1 MILFGALYQIVG
13 LEPLLPLY
21 AGALVVYALF
31 ARRIPSDR
39 AAHEDLERPGRLG
52 AIGAAFR
59 SSPGLAPFLGG
70 LLLLSMATSATDGF
84 VPLQMLGVGGGP
96 FLIGVAA
103 GLAAVIEIPIFTWSA
118 SLGRRLDGN
127 LFLAGAIVSIVTL
140 IGYSA
145 SDSPAQVA
153 VFRTLAGVGFGLKY
167 AALVVLTDRL
177 VEQRLRNTGQALMQ
191 MAQWSVG
198 PIVGPAIGGF
208 VYVALGPPTL
218 FAGSAAVATVG
229 AWSHGGPCAEWA
241 AQARL
246 RTAMSDPVQPAL
258 RHYEGFFTDSSR
270 WERFTFR
277 PGDVVISTPAKCG
290 TTWMQTIVGM
300 LLLGPDRA
308 RCPHRCDLAV
318 ARHADPYRRP
328 CVRLARCADAPALHQ
343 DPHAARRVPRNTRS
357 PTSWSL
363 GIPSTWR
370 CPTVTT
376 APTCARSARSSC
388 VSGSRGRP
396 SAEAPIRCP
405 RTRPN
410 SSMVHRQR
418 RAADRERSARFGRLL
433 PAGPH
438 VPGRARRGDVHLFHY
453 ADLWADRDGEMRR
466 VAAAL
471 GVPIDGSVW
480 PAFIEAAGLTSMRAR
495 AADTAPDADMG
506 IWVSPEHFFSAGGTR
521 DWASLLSTDDVAH
534 FDERMRLLCGDATR
548 WALAGRAGLRQVR

>member
-1 MILFGALYQIVG
+1 MTIASDAEPGVNARSDRDIRVLFVLGGAATAALLPFFTPLLRDRGLSPDRIGLVLSAMALAGVVAMPLWSHEADTRLGTTRTLVLSTLATAGCALLLIPAGSIAWAIAAASILMAAASAPGTALGDALALGVLGPKRANDFGRVRRFASLGWAVAVILFGALYQVVG

-31 ARRIPSDR
+31 ARRIPSER
-39 AAHEDLERPGRLG
+39 TAHEELERPGRLG

-118 SLGRRLDGN
+118 SLGRRFGMRN

-229 AWSHGGPCAEWA
+229 ALVSWW
-241 AQARL
+241 
-246 RTAMSDPVQPAL
+246 AL
-258 RHYEGFFTDSSR
+258 RRVG
-270 WERFTFR
+270 R
-277 PGDVVISTPAKCG
+277 PG
-290 TTWMQTIVGM
+290 
-300 LLLGPDRA
+300 
-308 RCPHRCDLAV
+308 
-318 ARHADPYRRP
+318 
-328 CVRLARCADAPALHQ
+328 
-343 DPHAARRVPRNTRS
+343 
-357 PTSWSL
+357 
-363 GIPSTWR
+363 
-370 CPTVTT
+370 
-376 APTCARSARSSC
+376 
-388 VSGSRGRP
+388 
-396 SAEAPIRCP
+396 
-405 RTRPN
+405 
-410 SSMVHRQR
+410 
-418 RAADRERSARFGRLL
+418 
-433 PAGPH
+433 
-438 VPGRARRGDVHLFHY
+438 
-453 ADLWADRDGEMRR
+453 
-466 VAAAL
+466 
-471 GVPIDGSVW
+471 
-480 PAFIEAAGLTSMRAR
+480 
-495 AADTAPDADMG
+495 
-506 IWVSPEHFFSAGGTR
+506 
-521 DWASLLSTDDVAH
+521 
-534 FDERMRLLCGDATR
+534 
-548 WALAGRAGLRQVR
+548 

>member
-1 MILFGALYQIVG
+1 MTIASDAEPGVNARSDRDIRVLFVLGGAATGALLPFFTPLLRDRGLSPDRIGLVLSAMALAGVVAMPLWSQEADTRLGTTRTLVLSTLATAGCALLLIPAGSIGWAIAAASILMAAASAPGTALGDALALGVLGPKRANDFGRVRRFASLGWAVAVILFGALYQVVG

-31 ARRIPSDR
+31 ARRIPTER
-39 AAHEDLERPGRLG
+39 TPHRDLERPGRLG

-118 SLGRRLDGN
+118 SLGRRFGMRN

-167 AALVVLTDRL
+167 AARVVLTDRL

-229 AWSHGGPCAEWA
+229 ALVSWW
-241 AQARL
+241 
-246 RTAMSDPVQPAL
+246 AL
-258 RHYEGFFTDSSR
+258 R
-270 WERFTFR
+270 
-277 PGDVVISTPAKCG
+277 
-290 TTWMQTIVGM
+290 
-300 LLLGPDRA
+300 
-308 RCPHRCDLAV
+308 
-318 ARHADPYRRP
+318 
-328 CVRLARCADAPALHQ
+328 
-343 DPHAARRVPRNTRS
+343 RV
-357 PTSWSL
+357 
-363 GIPSTWR
+363 
-370 CPTVTT
+370 
-376 APTCARSARSSC
+376 
-388 VSGSRGRP
+388 
-396 SAEAPIRCP
+396 
-405 RTRPN
+405 
-410 SSMVHRQR
+410 
-418 RAADRERSARFGRLL
+418 
-433 PAGPH
+433 
-438 VPGRARRGDVHLFHY
+438 
-453 ADLWADRDGEMRR
+453 
-466 VAAAL
+466 
-471 GVPIDGSVW
+471 
-480 PAFIEAAGLTSMRAR
+480 
-495 AADTAPDADMG
+495 
-506 IWVSPEHFFSAGGTR
+506 
-521 DWASLLSTDDVAH
+521 
-534 FDERMRLLCGDATR
+534 
-548 WALAGRAGLRQVR
+548 GRAG